1 MSESNRSDG
10 TVGYK
15 RPPVDRQFKPGQSG
29 NPKGRP
35 KGRKNLKTIF
45 VEVLNKKVKLWD
57 KNKNRTRTVSKLEA
71 MIEVISNKALKGD
84 PRALA
89 TIVQIADKLE
99 VFTWQPEE
107 RIELTGY
114 NLIMKKLEALGYGK
128 TRPKLAPAGN
138 EAIEPQQPA
147 SNDAPILPRSTNQK
161 PDGIF
166 GSDK

>member
-15 RPPVDRQFKPGQSG
+15 RPPVDRQFKDGQSG

-45 VEVLNKKVKLWD
+45 VEALNKKVKLRD
-57 KNKNRTRTVSKLEA
+57 KNGTRTVPKLEA
-71 MIEVISNKALKGD
+71 MIEVNINKALAGD
-84 PRALA
+84 TNAFAR
-89 TIVQIADKLE
+89 IIQIADKLE

-107 RIELTGY
+107 RIDLTGY

-138 EAIEPQQPA
+138 ETIELQQPA
-147 SNDAPILPRSTNQK
+147 SNDDPILPRSTNQK

>member
-10 TVGYK
+10 THTRAVGYK

-71 MIEVISNKALKGD
+71 MIEVISNKALTGD

-89 TIVQIADKLE
+89 TIVQIGERLD
-99 VFTWQPEE
+99 VFNSLSDVT
-107 RIELTGY
+107 IDTTGY
-114 NLIMKKLEALGYGK
+114 NHVMRKLEEMGYGK
-128 TRPKLAPAGN
+128 TRPKLAADN
-138 EAIEPQQPA
+138 DAIELQQP
-147 SNDAPILPRSTNQK
+147 RS
-161 PDGIF
+161 
-166 GSDK
+166 SL

>member
-15 RPPVDRQFKPGQSG
+15 RPPVDRQFKDGQSG

-57 KNKNRTRTVSKLEA
+57 KNKNRTRTVPKLEA
-71 MIEVISNKALKGD
+71 MIEVISNKALTGD
-84 PRALA
+84 ARALA
-89 TIVQIADKLE
+89 TIVQIGERLD
-99 VFTWQPEE
+99 VFNPLSD
-107 RIELTGY
+107 LTIDTSGY
-114 NLIMKKLEALGYGK
+114 ELIMRGLEKMGYGK
-128 TRPKLAPAGN
+128 TRPNAGN